1 MNAVMKQ
8 VPDIGTAKNAC
19 MNAQK
24 VIQYGNKNQYLN
36 APDFY
41 DIIPTMKRLILFLFV
56 ASLAA
61 CQSATQVEEYNDET
75 TCVGENCAIINYS
88 MPNGNDL
95 VLETAHHKIE
105 IAAQPNV
112 KYGYYVWAGDKDTS
126 EDPDLVVEDG
136 TAMVLIE
143 E

>member
-8 VPDIGTAKNAC
+8 VPDIGMVTNAC

-36 APDFY
+36 VSDFY
-41 DIIPTMKRLILFLFV
+41 DIIPTMKKLILFLFV

-126 EDPDLVVEDG
+126 DDPDLVVEDG

>member
-1 MNAVMKQ
+1 MV
-8 VPDIGTAKNAC
+8 TNAC

-41 DIIPTMKRLILFLFV
+41 DIIPTMKKLVLFLFV

-136 TAMVLIE
+136 TAMVLVE

>member
-1 MNAVMKQ
+1 MV
-8 VPDIGTAKNAC
+8 TNAC

-36 APDFY
+36 ATDFY
-41 DIIPTMKRLILFLFV
+41 DIIPTMKKLILFLFV

-105 IAAQPNV
+105 ITAQPNV

-126 EDPDLVVEDG
+126 DDPDLVVEDG

>member
-1 MNAVMKQ
+1 MA
-8 VPDIGTAKNAC
+8 TNAC

-41 DIIPTMKRLILFLFV
+41 DIIPTMKKLILFLFV

-105 IAAQPNV
+105 IAAQPHV

-126 EDPDLVVEDG
+126 DEPDLVVEDG
-136 TAMVLIE
+136 TAMVLVE

>member
-1 MNAVMKQ
+1 
-8 VPDIGTAKNAC
+8 

-36 APDFY
+36 TPDFY

-105 IAAQPNV
+105 IAAQPNI

>member
-8 VPDIGTAKNAC
+8 VPDIGMVKNVF

-36 APDFY
+36 TPDFY

>member
-1 MNAVMKQ
+1 M
-8 VPDIGTAKNAC
+8 AKNVF

-136 TAMVLIE
+136 TAMVLVE

>member
-1 MNAVMKQ
+1 MF
-8 VPDIGTAKNAC
+8 

-36 APDFY
+36 TPDFY

-105 IAAQPNV
+105 IAAQPNI

>member
-1 MNAVMKQ
+1 
-8 VPDIGTAKNAC
+8 

-36 APDFY
+36 TPDFY

>member
-1 MNAVMKQ
+1 MV
-8 VPDIGTAKNAC
+8 KNVF

-36 APDFY
+36 TPDFY

>member
-1 MNAVMKQ
+1 MV
-8 VPDIGTAKNAC
+8 KNVF

-36 APDFY
+36 TPDFY

-105 IAAQPNV
+105 IAAQPNI